1 MVASTRLVRFYE
13 GVKIRTMTDMRIGDL
28 VRYNTDGTLLYLGRQ
43 DRQVKMRGIRIEL
56 GELESYL
63 SSSPLVSRSA
73 VLYPKTGPFSGRL
86 VAAFCL
92 EDKASP
98 DFGDDIEPLSPEET
112 AELSNDLEQIKA
124 HVLSKVPKYMWPNV
138 WLPLRKIP
146 LMVSGKI
153 HYKSLMAWISNA
165 PNTLGKQIMSPSSSA
180 QNKNPT
186 EQKLVQIWSDV
197 FKIPVDKVSTSD
209 SFFTFGGDLHAAI
222 NLMERCREQ
231 GLLLTAQQV
240 LQWETITELA
250 LLAKEL
256 PDTTEP
262 KSADSMQLQ
271 VVPGRPDI
279 SQAQI
284 EAVYSC
290 TSSQRELLN
299 TSILCY
305 LSKIIKSKDAT
316 THRLQEAWKRVVSRH
331 AVLRTII
338 IESPVDSGNYLQ
350 VVLKQPKTDIRNSPS
365 QAQES
370 FSQDSVQHR
379 VNIYE
384 AAGEYIYFEIQAS
397 PLILDSHSM
406 NLLVKEVMSYVFG
419 QGAEYAPAPFQG
431 FVEAVER
438 IPKDHG
444 EEFWYTRLGSIE
456 ATSFPK
462 LGHGTHSKQRVSK
475 LSLDNGYRVQDFC
488 KQNDIT
494 VATFFQ
500 TVWSIVL
507 RNYTGSSTACFG
519 NVNLGRHIPVQNIG
533 RIIGPCSNV
542 TPCPVVLYN
551 DRTIREI
558 LNELQEFSIKALEY
572 SFITL
577 EAIKQYTGVNDVFDT
592 VVAMEYE
599 ETEEVNEKVEGKYE
613 LVSSNVSTGKVSQPP
628 RQVFSILTSS

>member
-1 MVASTRLVRFYE
+1 
-13 GVKIRTMTDMRIGDL
+13 MRIGDL
-28 VRYNTDGTLLYLGRQ
+28 VRYNTDGTLLYLGRK

-92 EDKASP
+92 ENKASP

-112 AELSNDLEQIKA
+112 AELSNDLEQIKT
-124 HVLSKVPKYMWPNV
+124 HVRSKVPKYMWPSV

-165 PNTLGKQIMSPSSSA
+165 PDTLGQRIMSPSSAA
-180 QNKNPT
+180 QNENPT

-197 FKIPVDKVSTSD
+197 FKIPVDKVSTQD
-209 SFFTFGGDLHAAI
+209 SFFTFGGDLHTAI
-222 NLMERCREQ
+222 NLMERCRDQ

-240 LQWETITELA
+240 LQWKTIAELA

-256 PDTTEP
+256 PDTTEL
-262 KSADSMQLQ
+262 KSMHSMQLQ
-271 VVPGRPDI
+271 VVLGRPDI

-284 EAVYSC
+284 ESVYSC
-290 TSSQRELLN
+290 TSAQRELL
-299 TSILCY
+299 TQEPIILCC

-316 THRLQEAWKRVVSRH
+316 THRLQDAWKRVVSRH
-331 AVLRTII
+331 TVLRTII
-338 IESPVDSGNYLQ
+338 IESPADSGDYLQ
-350 VVLKQPKTDIRNSPS
+350 VVLQQPKMDIRNSPS
-365 QAQES
+365 QTQEN
-370 FSQDSVQHR
+370 FPKDSVQHR

-397 PLILDSHSM
+397 SLILDSHSM
-406 NLLVKEVMSYVFG
+406 DLLVKEVMSYVFG
-419 QGAEYAPAPFQG
+419 QGADYAPAPFQG

-462 LGHGTHSKQRVSK
+462 LGDGTDSKQRVSK

-494 VATFFQ
+494 ATTFFQ
-500 TVWSIVL
+500 AVWSIVL
-507 RNYTGSSTACFG
+507 RNYTGSSTTCFG
-519 NVNLGRHIPVQNIG
+519 NANSGRHIPAENIG

-542 TPCPVVLYN
+542 TPCAVVLDN
-551 DRTIREI
+551 DSTIKEI
-558 LNELQEFSIKALEY
+558 LNELQESSIKALEY
-572 SFITL
+572 SFTTL
-577 EAIKQYTGVNDVFDT
+577 EEIKQYTGVNDLFDT
-592 VVAMEYE
+592 VVAVEYE
-599 ETEEVNEKVEGKYE
+599 EAEEVNEKVDGNYE

-628 RQVFSILTSS
+628 